1 MAMRIAK
8 EGNGMYL
15 HVDNTRKA
23 QKILSEQLAKMN
35 QEETK
40 TDIYSGYEELFVYPV
55 IFAFILLLLD
65 VAILAYIDVVKRKNL
80 Q

>member
-1 MAMRIAK
+1 
-8 EGNGMYL
+8 
-15 HVDNTRKA
+15 
-23 QKILSEQLAKMN
+23 MN